1 LVHIYFVSFSCTTIK
16 FKGYKMKKLLII
28 VPMLLTG
35 VFAATNFS
43 NMSNE
48 QLQNMRGKVAT
59 SEQSAF
65 RAKMKKRMGTGTM
78 QKGQGAGA
86 GMMSGGMGQGAGNC
100 NAQKGQGKGLNKN
113 KNKLY

>member
-1 LVHIYFVSFSCTTIK
+1 
-16 FKGYKMKKLLII
+16 MKKLLII
-28 VPMLLTG
+28 VPVLLTG

-65 RAKMKKRMGTGTM
+65 RAEMQKRMNTGTM
-78 QKGQGAGA
+78 QKGQGA